1 MNKDEIFIDIVFTQ
15 KTILK
20 KIHYSKTFPNIT
32 KLPVNYSRDVTRDPI
47 VSTSIHVQ

>member
-1 MNKDEIFIDIVFTQ
+1 MNKDKIFIDIVFTQ

-32 KLPVNYSRDVTRDPI
+32 KLPVNYSRDT
-47 VSTSIHVQ
+47 